1 MKQAWKDA
9 HWEEDLQ
16 KAFEEDKEMAE
27 KVKGFLTFLDIIWE
41 IFCIFAHETL
51 IITNNLYKETFLSTI
66 PPDKRECDGDT
77 EGVFVI

>member
-27 KVKGFLTFLDIIWE
+27 KVKGFLTFLDII
-41 IFCIFAHETL
+41 
-51 IITNNLYKETFLSTI
+51 
-66 PPDKRECDGDT
+66 
-77 EGVFVI
+77 